1 MAQALLNTIKT
12 STLVKNL
19 IASSQL
25 KLNYKQMKIALL
37 GYGKMGQII
46 EKFAVERGH
55 EIVLKITIDNQEDLT
70 RQNLKSADVAIDFST
85 PDSVLK
91 NIDACF
97 DANVPI
103 VVGTTGWYGKLQEVK
118 DDCNNSNNTL
128 LYGSNFS
135 IGVNLFFKLNQTLAK
150 LMNNYPAYEVQVEEI
165 HHTQKLDAPSGTA
178 ITLAEGIVD
187 NLDRKE
193 EWLNEVVGT
202 DVELFPKA
210 EQLLIE
216 SHRIE
221 NIPGTHTVIYS
232 SEVDEIEIKHTA
244 HNRAGF
250 ALGAVVA
257 AEWLKDKKGFFSITD
272 IFE

>member
-1 MAQALLNTIKT
+1 
-12 STLVKNL
+12 
-19 IASSQL
+19 
-25 KLNYKQMKIALL
+25 MKIALL

-46 EKFAVERGH
+46 ERFALERGH
-55 EIVLKITIDNQEDLT
+55 EVVLKISIDNLEDLT
-70 RQNLKSADVAIDFST
+70 VTNLEKADVAIDFSA
-85 PDSVLK
+85 PDAAVG
-91 NIDACF
+91 NIYKCF
-97 DANVPI
+97 EASLPI
-103 VVGTTGWYGKLQEVK
+103 VVGTTGWYGNLQEIK
-118 DDCNNSNNTL
+118 NDCLSSNNTL

-135 IGVNLFFKLNQTLAK
+135 IGVNLFFHLNKFLAK

-178 ITLAEGIVD
+178 MTIAEGIIEE
-187 NLDRKE
+187 LDRKS

-202 DVELFPKA
+202 PIPDVIKN

-221 NIPGTHTVIYS
+221 NVPGTHTVVYS

-244 HNRAGF
+244 HSRAGF

-257 AEWLKDKKGFFSITD
+257 AEWLQNKQGFYNIADVFN
-272 IFE
+272 FNA